1 MCDLSNY
8 TVFDKEYHRNTKG
21 NCRNLRVI
29 FREEFMV
36 LKISI
41 WERFTHF
48 FDKYSP
54 LK

>member
-1 MCDLSNY
+1 MCD
-8 TVFDKEYHRNTKG
+8 FDIEYHRNTKG
-21 NCRNLRVI
+21 NCRDLRVI

-48 FDKYSP
+48 WTNIHP
-54 LK
+54 